1 MKRKDTKHVEQND
14 NSKQDKK
21 NAHFFSFSGLRR
33 RSANTQEN
41 GDDSSRESSN
51 IRTA

>member
-1 MKRKDTKHVEQND
+1 MKRKDMKHVEQDD
-14 NSKQDKK
+14 NAKQDKK

-33 RSANTQEN
+33 RSATKSKN
-41 GDDSSRESSN
+41 GDDNAQDVST

>member
-1 MKRKDTKHVEQND
+1 MKRKDTKHVKQD
-14 NSKQDKK
+14 GNSKQDKK

-33 RSANTQEN
+33 RSASKPES
-41 GDDSSRESSN
+41 GDDSPRESSN